1 MKQRILFT
9 LHTHTF
15 LTVDSPKYLNST
27 ILYTSNFLKQRR
39 WATNRPF
46 LLSAATR
53 YANGLMCCF
62 LFEPCKYHRP
72 AVKWRTRSKT
82 GGTLIMGKKKYAI
95 CMYIIHN
102 INYTRLKAW
111 GNEQKAPLDLMG
123 KCGHQAT
130 TSMRHHPRPPL
141 PILQPASIMPNCKEH
156 QRMKVWQVISII
168 YSIVIC

>member
-123 KCGHQAT
+123 KCGHQASNNIHAPSSSST
-130 TSMRHHPRPPL
+130 TANPATCKHNAK
-141 PILQPASIMPNCKEH
+141 LQRTSKNEGLAGD
-156 QRMKVWQVISII
+156 I
-168 YSIVIC
+168 YNL

>member
-1 MKQRILFT
+1 METRQKSNLRPVELRSFLLTPERLLCIKSFHSSIQAYAPSPWDPPASQLWMVMDKCWHQHCFT
-9 LHTHTF
+9 SLGDHEAKNTLHTSHTHTF

-82 GGTLIMGKKKYAI
+82 GGTLIMG
-95 CMYIIHN
+95 
-102 INYTRLKAW
+102 
-111 GNEQKAPLDLMG
+111 
-123 KCGHQAT
+123 
-130 TSMRHHPRPPL
+130 
-141 PILQPASIMPNCKEH
+141 
-156 QRMKVWQVISII
+156 
-168 YSIVIC
+168 